1 MDHLTGVPALP
12 IRRTDLFEVAHI
24 LVLIQGAILV
34 AATVEA
40 VFFLLAFAGSASQV
54 SLAVTG
60 AAAILTLACAG
71 GLAHGSRR
79 ARRWTVIA
87 ESVVLAVG
95 VINLVL
101 ALLLTGEPLGPVPLL
116 AGIVVPASVIAIL
129 RQR

>member
-1 MDHLTGVPALP
+1 MPAPP
-12 IRRTDLFEVAHI
+12 IRRTDLSEVAHI
-24 LVLIQGAILV
+24 LVLVQGAILV
-34 AATVEA
+34 TAIVESA
-40 VFFLLAFAGSASQV
+40 FFLSVFAGSASQV

-71 GLAHGSRR
+71 GLARHSRR
-79 ARRWTVIA
+79 ARYWTLAA
-87 ESVVLAVG
+87 ESAVLAVG

-101 ALLLTGEPLGPVPLL
+101 AFLMTSEPLGPVPLL